1 MGCRGVPEGHRWYY
15 GFGFSGDGG
24 IGESQDRGGEW
35 PSDFGKSS

>member
-1 MGCRGVPEGHRWYY
+1 MVLGLVGK
-15 GFGFSGDGG
+15 GG